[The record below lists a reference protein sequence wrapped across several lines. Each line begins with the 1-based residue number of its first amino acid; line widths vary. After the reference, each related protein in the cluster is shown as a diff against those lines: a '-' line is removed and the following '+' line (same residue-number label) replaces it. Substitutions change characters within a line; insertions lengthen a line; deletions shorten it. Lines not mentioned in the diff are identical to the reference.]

1 MKLNQMMMMVEM
13 DGNGGG
19 EYGTDG
25 KQPQV
30 PQPKQLTVLFPERR
44 SLKLSRAVHGD
55 LRRLKLRHLTSFTLV
70 KKSLLRSQMAK
81 ASRAKKDGTFFAG
94 PGHGAGPIHQR
105 NRWDR
110 EVWMILWITGWWFQ
124 PLWKIWKSVEMI
136 IPNIWKNKKSKP
148 PISFAIQVEFNLR
161 HDLMDE
167 VMRKQ
172 QTDRLKEISEG
183 FPQFY
188 RLLSLFG
195 GYIRIFLYMCRCI
208 CYLYICI
215 VTSN

>member
-1 MKLNQMMMMVEM
+1 MKLNQMMMMVVM

-105 NRWDR
+105 NRWDC

-136 IPNIWKNKKSKP
+136 IPNIWKNKKIQTTNQFCNSGGIQLAP
-148 PISFAIQVEFNLR
+148 WSYGWGHEEATDWQTERDFRRLSTVLPAAIFVWGIHTYISIHV
-161 HDLMDE
+161 
-167 VMRKQ
+167 
-172 QTDRLKEISEG
+172 
-183 FPQFY
+183 
-188 RLLSLFG
+188 
-195 GYIRIFLYMCRCI
+195 
-208 CYLYICI
+208 
-215 VTSN
+215 